1 MKLKFKNQDFQ
12 TDAVN
17 AVCDLF
23 LGQEKRYSS
32 FEISKNVSNL
42 LLQNEFGIGNVKL
55 ISNDR
60 ILEIQKIYKYLFQSK
75 MNVSQATR
83 FIENEMPPTEER
95 DEILEFIK
103 NSPRGIVK
111 GYGTGKE

>member
-42 LLQNEFGIGNVKL
+42 LLQNEFGIGNAKF
-55 ISNDR
+55 ISDDR
-60 ILEIQKIYKYLFQSK
+60 ILENMNKIDSLRKAIGLNPLMEYMEL
-75 MNVSQATR
+75 N
-83 FIENEMPPTEER
+83 
-95 DEILEFIK
+95 DIK
-103 NSPRGIVK
+103 FKNDR
-111 GYGTGKE
+111 

>member
-1 MKLKFKNQDFQ
+1 LRRRGF
-12 TDAVN
+12 
-17 AVCDLF
+17 
-23 LGQEKRYSS
+23 
-32 FEISKNVSNL
+32 SN
-42 LLQNEFGIGNVKL
+42 E
-55 ISNDR
+55 R
-60 ILEIQKIYKYLFQSK
+60 IFEIQKVYRAVFQMK
-75 MNVSQATR
+75 LNVSQATR